1 MKTPGCDPLSI
12 EEIVVRLSSELRKMG
27 RRVGVEE
34 SIDAANAL
42 RLVGRS
48 DSELFEAVIKATL
61 IKDFYLSG
69 KMNDR
74 HQSRPEQ
81 VVYFG
86 SQDQTMRKQ
95 IQPSDFS
102 DTENNDLGKDTNLVK
117 FGIYSPIGVEPKQ
130 KVLYISRAE
139 EKQWSNRID
148 RFKASILTLQ
158 GYRFKKSNHG
168 EINLRR
174 TLQLELKKG
183 GDSPSIFHSMKKI
196 SKANV
201 VLLCDVS
208 GSMSNSSRDLV
219 NLCCALKRSIARSE
233 IFLFST
239 KLKRITYF
247 CAKYKPS
254 ELALRIP
261 KIDIGFGGGTKIGH
275 CLQEFNRLYGH
286 LLTRKTTVI
295 IFSDGWDVGDIT
307 ILKREMKQIHERAN
321 SVVWINPF
329 LDQKEYSVQTVGM
342 KTALE
347 YVDHFISPSSLLER

>member
-1 MKTPGCDPLSI
+1 LFV
-12 EEIVVRLSSELRKMG
+12 EEFIAKLASELRKLG
-27 RRVGVEE
+27 RRLGIEE
-34 SIDAANAL
+34 TIDAANSL
-42 RLVGRS
+42 RLIGKS
-48 DSELFEAVIKATL
+48 DPELFEAAIKATL
-61 IKDFYLSG
+61 IKDFNFSEKAEGESNRISELMTLFESSDSRLAKVPKAPG
-69 KMNDR
+69 VSEASDQ
-74 HQSRPEQ
+74 QSE
-81 VVYFG
+81 
-86 SQDQTMRKQ
+86 
-95 IQPSDFS
+95 
-102 DTENNDLGKDTNLVK
+102 TNSNFLK
-117 FGIYSPIGVEPKQ
+117 FGMYSHIGVEPKQ
-130 KVLYISRAE
+130 EAIKISKTE
-139 EKQWSNRID
+139 ENRWSAGID
-148 RFKASILTLQ
+148 RFKISILTLE
-158 GYRFKKSNHG
+158 GHRFKKSNHG
-168 EINLRR
+168 EINLRK
-174 TLQLELKKG
+174 TLHLELKKG

-208 GSMSNSSRDLV
+208 GSMTNSSRDLV

-286 LLTRKTTVI
+286 LLTGKTTVI

-307 ILKREMKQIHERAN
+307 TLKREMKQIHERAN